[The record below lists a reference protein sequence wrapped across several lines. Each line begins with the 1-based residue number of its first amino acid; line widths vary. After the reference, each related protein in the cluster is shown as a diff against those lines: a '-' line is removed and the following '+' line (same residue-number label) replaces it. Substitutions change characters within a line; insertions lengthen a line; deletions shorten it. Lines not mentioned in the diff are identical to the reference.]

1 MNGPLLATPPPDEQL
16 SKHDLFLLSSCRF
29 EKGFTCFFFT
39 TRTSNKALGLDF
51 TEGSCEMLRLD
62 KLCVL
67 RRKGSELRS
76 SVVICCMFPDAH
88 RRRYIGIMSTGSCV
102 DMRFLT
108 DLVIEVINKRVICAR
123 FDIFLINELFQV
135 IQ

>member
-1 MNGPLLATPPPDEQL
+1 LESCPLDHA
-16 SKHDLFLLSSCRF
+16 
-29 EKGFTCFFFT
+29 
-39 TRTSNKALGLDF
+39 
-51 TEGSCEMLRLD
+51 
-62 KLCVL
+62 
-67 RRKGSELRS
+67 
-76 SVVICCMFPDAH
+76 
-88 RRRYIGIMSTGSCV
+88 CV